1 MRHSSK
7 CLSRYQN
14 KVIYLCDVLCDLVP
28 FVQFKICE
36 KHPWRSVTF
45 SKVAGYKV
53 ATLLKVPLLH
63 GCISRFLNSINGT
76 KSRNASLIIIII
88 LLSYCKSFNPLMT
101 NVPHHIETSQLTCIA
116 NQLTGFYM
124 IENIVVNELK
134 LFVLNKFSADFSDLS
149 NLCRFH
155 KILCD

>member
-1 MRHSSK
+1 
-7 CLSRYQN
+7 
-14 KVIYLCDVLCDLVP
+14 
-28 FVQFKICE
+28 
-36 KHPWRSVTF
+36 
-45 SKVAGYKV
+45 
-53 ATLLKVPLLH
+53 
-63 GCISRFLNSINGT
+63 
-76 KSRNASLIIIII
+76 
-88 LLSYCKSFNPLMT
+88 MT

>member
-1 MRHSSK
+1 
-7 CLSRYQN
+7 
-14 KVIYLCDVLCDLVP
+14 
-28 FVQFKICE
+28 
-36 KHPWRSVTF
+36 
-45 SKVAGYKV
+45 
-53 ATLLKVPLLH
+53 
-63 GCISRFLNSINGT
+63 
-76 KSRNASLIIIII
+76 
-88 LLSYCKSFNPLMT
+88 MT

-149 NLCRFH
+149 NLCRFR